1 MRFAKNTASLRWD
14 ATLLRTLARFTS
26 LLPPQ
31 RLHRPPP
38 ARADL
43 RGHGSEVR
51 AAGGAGLVQVEAAVH
66 LHHHGGHA
74 RVLPVAAGGH
84 QGAGKRA
91 VQLHAPAI
99 RREGLHEGAGG
110 GFAGVKGVGAY
121 ADVRAN
127 VRAGPAFAGQRSGR
141 KAVAVHHQ
149 TAAVARQHAGHRA
162 FQLRVVR
169 VVPSVNIHVTN
180 YVNLLEPTT
189 QSKRQAYN

>member
-1 MRFAKNTASLRWD
+1 MSEESRAS
-14 ATLLRTLARFTS
+14 S
-26 LLPPQ
+26 LPQGAGTPSSIPYGHRPPPQ

-43 RGHGSEVR
+43 RGHGVEVR
-51 AAGGAGLVQVEAAVH
+51 AAGSVCFVQIEAPAH

-110 GFAGVKGVGAY
+110 GFAGVEGVGAY

-127 VRAGPAFAGQRSGR
+127 ERAGPAFVGQRTGR

-149 TAAVARQHAGHRA
+149 TPAVTRPRKKERG
-162 FQLRVVR
+162 
-169 VVPSVNIHVTN
+169 
-180 YVNLLEPTT
+180 
-189 QSKRQAYN
+189 

>member
-1 MRFAKNTASLRWD
+1 MANEESLAS
-14 ATLLRTLARFTS
+14 S
-26 LLPPQ
+26 LPQEAGTPSSRPQGHRAPPQ
-31 RLHRPPP
+31 RLYRPTP

-43 RGHGSEVR
+43 RGHGVEVR

-110 GFAGVKGVGAY
+110 SFTGVEGVGAY

-127 VRAGPAFAGQRSGR
+127 VRAGPAFVGQRTGR
-141 KAVAVHHQ
+141 KAVAVQ
-149 TAAVARQHAGHRA
+149 SL
-162 FQLRVVR
+162 LR
-169 VVPSVNIHVTN
+169 
-180 YVNLLEPTT
+180 
-189 QSKRQAYN
+189 